1 MTTTPD
7 PDSTFD
13 AAEAIASVLDSAG
26 LTAARQFRVGRW
38 AALVVVFDGKPY
50 VLTLTPA

>member
-1 MTTTPD
+1 MTDTHD
-7 PDSTFD
+7 ATFD

-38 AALVVVFDGKPY
+38 AALVVVFDGRPFI
-50 VLTLTPA
+50 VTVQAA

>member
-1 MTTTPD
+1 MTD
-7 PDSTFD
+7 QTFS

-38 AALVVVFDGKPY
+38 AALVVVFDGHPY
-50 VLTLTPA
+50 IVTVQPA